1 MIQVVAHLNG
11 GEDKDTLL
19 MLYQTIVR
27 SKLDCDVL
35 YMALLPIPVY
45 NKDFPLDIFLFIAHL
60 FRLVAIN
67 HVAHAFH

>member
-35 YMALLPIPVY
+35 YMALHPIPVY
-45 NKDFPLDIFLFIAHL
+45 NKDFPLDIFCL
-60 FRLVAIN
+60 
-67 HVAHAFH
+67 